1 MLQLSS
7 TLSPIAICS
16 GATFVYTASSTAP
29 VSPTFAWTRAT
40 IAGITETGT
49 TGTGNISETLTNTT
63 NAPINVTYNYI
74 TTSDGCSGTPQN
86 VVVTVNPS
94 ILGNTSGTAVSICNN
109 TSTTLTGGAVTGG
122 SGAYA
127 YLWESSADGST
138 GWAAAEGTNT
148 DANYT
153 TTALT
158 TASTQLYFRRTVIS
172 GGCTDI
178 APAVKVTVYPVTDA
192 PTGSASQSFCSGTLP
207 PG

>member
-1 MLQLSS
+1 
-7 TLSPIAICS
+7 
-16 GATFVYTASSTAP
+16 
-29 VSPTFAWTRAT
+29 
-40 IAGITETGT
+40 
-49 TGTGNISETLTNTT
+49 
-63 NAPINVTYNYI
+63 
-74 TTSDGCSGTPQN
+74 
-86 VVVTVNPS
+86 
-94 ILGNTSGTAVSICNN
+94 
-109 TSTTLTGGAVTGG
+109 VTGG